1 MKRKTICRAMMAT
14 AGGAWLLQITACL
27 GPDPE
32 FFVASAVSSTLIAN
46 VVTLLFNA
54 LTGSLAA

>member
-1 MKRKTICRAMMAT
+1 MNRKSWHKRTVLALS
-14 AGGAWLLQITACL
+14 GVWLLQITACL

-32 FFVASAVSSTLIAN
+32 FFIASSVSSTLIAN